1 MQSMR
6 VPVLLFAV
14 LILLGGPIA
23 LGHEAH
29 PGGASAHP
37 SSDANT
43 GHAGDHRARHGA
55 SGHGIACHGGAG
67 HAHCGSAVALAPA
80 MTTTGPERLAI
91 SVALARP
98 PNYHS
103 PTLDSLFRPPA
114 AVSV

>member
-1 MQSMR
+1 MQLMR
-6 VPVLLFAV
+6 VRVLLFAV

-23 LGHEAH
+23 PGHGSHA
-29 PGGASAHP
+29 GGASAHP
-37 SSDANT
+37 RGDADT

-67 HAHCGSAVALAPA
+67 HAHCGSAVALTQA
-80 MTTTGPERLAI
+80 MTATGPERLAT

-98 PNYHS
+98 PNYD
-103 PTLDSLFRPPA
+103 PPALDNLFRPPA